1 MADTFKAAGTVEW
14 KQIADGNTHSGFGIQ
29 IDCRQ
34 RVYVCISKGAP
45 AKNTEDYMILENGF
59 TREMTRGLAAGD
71 VVSIRTG
78 DPVAIAVRGVRDDR

>member
-14 KQIADGNTHSGFGIQ
+14 KQIADGNTFSGFGIQ

-45 AKNTEDYMILENGF
+45 APNTEDYMILENGF
-59 TREMTRGLAAGD
+59 TREIKTGLAAGD
-71 VVSIRTG
+71 VVSIKTG
-78 DPVAIAVRGVRDDR
+78 DPVSVAVRGFRDNR